1 MKCWSILKKMIL
13 ESGATNLLE
22 FKMHF
27 NEETM
32 SFLVSCYGKGV
43 FDLVTVSF
51 LAAAQNT
58 PLKLFFCIHTKIY
71 IINNIIFFY
80 SACHGI
86 IGI

>member
-1 MKCWSILKKMIL
+1 MIL

-51 LAAAQNT
+51 LSAVQNT
-58 PLKLFFCIHTKIY
+58 PLKF
-71 IINNIIFFY
+71 FFY
-80 SACHGI
+80 I
-86 IGI
+86 QNNLY